1 MDKKLHRSSSDK
13 MIAGVCAGLADYFGM
28 DVSLM
33 RIIWAIAFL
42 VFGTGFLFYVI
53 LWIVLPLE

>member
-1 MDKKLHRSSSDK
+1 